1 MTMIRL
7 LVCTLFFLCVCGF
20 AVGEG
25 DVSQEGK
32 YIVITINNREM
43 MIVIIIA
50 IAVIIL
56 NSVFSHGF
64 KSCIRARIIM

>member
-7 LVCTLFFLCVCGF
+7 LVCTLFFLCVCGS

-32 YIVITINNREM
+32 YIVMTVNNREM
-43 MIVIIIA
+43 IIVIIIA
-50 IAVIIL
+50 IASL
-56 NSVFSHGF
+56 NSVFPIVLSH
-64 KSCIRARIIM
+64 A